1 MRRVALLGTALSL
14 AAIAATATAA
24 PKAECFSN
32 ADLEAEVAVR
42 FQAQLMVLSDI
53 CRDTTYGLFTQRNRD
68 AIMAYQR
75 QMIDH
80 FKRAGERRADIT
92 FENYMT
98 RLANQESIAS
108 GQLTTGQICQP
119 SNPLITTANSI
130 GTPKDFRAFA
140 TTQAAEKRA
149 SYVACK

>member
-14 AAIAATATAA
+14 AAIAATAVAA
-24 PKAECFSN
+24 PKSECFSS
-32 ADLEAEVAVR
+32 ADLEAEMGVR
-42 FQAQLMVLSDI
+42 FQARLMVLSDI
-53 CRDTTYGLFTQRNRD
+53 CRDTTYGSFTQRTRE

-98 RLANQESIAS
+98 RIANQESIAS
-108 GQLTTGQICQP
+108 GQLATGEMCQP
-119 SNPLITTANSI
+119 SNPLIVTANSL
-130 GTPKDFRAFA
+130 GTSKDFRAYA

>member
-1 MRRVALLGTALSL
+1 MQRVAVLGAAALIL
-14 AAIAATATAA
+14 ATMAANAA
-24 PKAECFSN
+24 PRECFSN
-32 ADLEAEVAVR
+32 ADLEAEEAVR
-42 FQAQLMVLSDI
+42 FQARLMVLSDI

-68 AIMAYQR
+68 AIMAYQH

-80 FKRAGERRADIT
+80 FKRAGEHRADIT

-108 GQLTTGQICQP
+108 GQRTSGEICQP
-119 SNPLITTANSI
+119 NNALRVTANRI

-140 TTQAAEKRA
+140 ASEAATNRA
-149 SYVACK
+149 RYVACP

>member
-1 MRRVALLGTALSL
+1 MQRATVLGAAALIL
-14 AAIAATATAA
+14 AAVAANAS
-24 PKAECFSN
+24 PRDCFSS
-32 ADLEAEVAVR
+32 ADLEAEQAVR
-42 FQAQLMVLSDI
+42 FQARLMVLSDI
-53 CRDTTYGLFTQRNRD
+53 CRDTTYGRFTQRNRD

-108 GQLTTGQICQP
+108 GQRNSGEICQP
-119 SNPLITTANSI
+119 NNTLIVTANRI
-130 GTPKDFRAFA
+130 GTPRDFRAFA
-140 TTQAAEKRA
+140 ASEAAANR
-149 SYVACK
+149 SRYVACP